1 MLHEC
6 STCTLNFIKH
16 IICIAAVC
24 FFFGGGGGGESSRH
38 PGCTT
43 VHGIIIIFIKQL
55 CSN

>member
-6 STCTLNFIKH
+6 STCTLNFIKP
-16 IICIAAVC
+16 IICIAAVLGE
-24 FFFGGGGGGESSRH
+24 GGGGRESSRH

-43 VHGIIIIFIKQL
+43 VHGIIIIFNKQL